1 LLLSLPQLPTDP
13 AAWKRAGQRVAN
25 YRAAHGTRKH
35 GRRQPLTQAAL
46 AERVGVSQGCL
57 QAFENATRATRR
69 ESVTRIA
76 AAVDLTVDQ
85 LFAPGSDAPA
95 PNVAF
100 EAGMA
105 IAGHHTDEAL
115 AIADLFTVAH
125 TEVRT
130 LIKQQLV
137 DHVAHRRDYVAVAM
151 LQRLRAAGVVIIV
164 TLPGTEDPRA
174 STEPVAARGSTFR
187 RTAGADRDP
196 VTGVITAVG
205 H

>member
-1 LLLSLPQLPTDP
+1 MSSTPLPTDP
-13 AAWKRAGQRVAN
+13 AAWKRAGQRVVAF
-25 YRAAHGTRKH
+25 RAAHGTRKH

-46 AERVGVSQGCL
+46 AARAGVSQGCL
-57 QAFENATRATRR
+57 QAFENGTRATRR

-85 LFAPGSDAPA
+85 LFGSDDAPA
-95 PNVAF
+95 PTVAAL
-100 EAGMA
+100 EAGA
-105 IAGHHTDEAL
+105 AGHHTDEAI

-137 DHVAHRRDYVAVAM
+137 DHVAHRRDYVAVAL
-151 LQRLRAAGVVIIV
+151 LQRLRATGVVVV
-164 TLPGTEDPRA
+164 TLLPGMEDPRA
-174 STEPVAARGSTFR
+174 AGSSEPTVARGSTFR

-196 VTGVITAVG
+196 VTDVVTAVG